1 MPPRSSN
8 TWSRCISQC
17 HTALFPSHRRPLGH
31 ISSNLVGEEK
41 TPPATPPSS
50 DLLAH
55 EPIAGATQTDG
66 PERKSQGDAQIILP
80 FAKKEEITN
89 LTGRPEQ
96 VVLAGSALKEPNLLP
111 IDDTSITN
119 SQEIDAHRSPSPGA
133 TQTVAPLPRC
143 CRSVEDGAGGKEGPG
158 CRHIAQGHFI
168 LHGPLPKRRTP
179 DLPPPPAAP
188 PSPPTPAAT

>member
-8 TWSRCISQC
+8 TWSRCISQR
-17 HTALFPSHRRPLGH
+17 HGALSLTHRRPLGH
-31 ISSNLVGEEK
+31 ISSNLAGEEK

-80 FAKKEEITN
+80 FTKKEEITN
-89 LTGRPEQ
+89 LTGRPEK

-119 SQEIDAHRSPSPGA
+119 SRRSTPTAAHRREQRRPWRRRLDVVAQSKMEQGGRKARDVDTSPKA
-133 TQTVAPLPRC
+133 TLFSMVRYRREGHQICRRRRQHRQPLQLR
-143 CRSVEDGAGGKEGPG
+143 
-158 CRHIAQGHFI
+158 
-168 LHGPLPKRRTP
+168 
-179 DLPPPPAAP
+179 
-188 PSPPTPAAT
+188 